1 MRIEIITSRYIPGDG
16 GKLCRYNGRHYSVFG
31 NKIECECDGC
41 EYILCCVEMVG
52 REKCGRCRD
61 VVCPCSVGYR
71 KLGLEKFAA
80 WLSGER

>member
-41 EYILCCVEMVG
+41 EDILCCVERVG

-61 VVCPCSVGYR
+61 VFCPCSVGYR

>member
-31 NKIECECDGC
+31 NKIECEPHGC

-61 VVCPCSVGYR
+61 VFCPCSVGYR

>member
-1 MRIEIITSRYIPGDG
+1 MRIEIITRRYIPGDG

-31 NKIECECDGC
+31 NYLESECDGF

-61 VVCPCSVGYR
+61 VFCPCSVGYR